1 MLVFFIILAILVSL
15 NVFLGI
21 PVLWVSLIGIGIF
34 CFIIFMMSEASKEKI
49 QEKLEI
55 LKRKM
60 KEKNEEFE
68 PTKII
73 EINTASADISMDFL
87 INEKKEK
94 FAISYCD
101 ASESTKKIAELIKA
115 KMQEEKTIVNS
126 SSEDKAKL
134 LNQVKNKYEEL
145 INQVKNQSVED
156 LCKLIEYN
164 FDDLIDYELLESTET
179 KLQGK
184 MLSAAGGAL
193 LLGGV
198 GALIGMSGEKKVK
211 KNKEFIVVN
220 LQLDDINCPIF
231 PIEFYNCKELAEEK
245 YEERLENAKEL
256 CSMLLYIKNRS
267 HKKFINNSIENET
280 EHFSELEQLEK
291 PAINTKV
298 YSFIFNVIGIRGEER
313 LDAFFALAD
322 ETEIYLN
329 IDGGF
334 EKKVWVDTDNG
345 IIGYLNKN
353 DTEKCFQAIADICEA
368 DLNTIFTWT
377 INHSVEL
384 VLYDN
389 ENNKCKIKVEF
400 WHEDFDRDSE
410 ELEQEN
416 IEVEKS
422 CEEYD
427 NKKTVEDNF
436 NWELWHSLYNN
447 CSKINFALAGISYK
461 NEDGIDRKSII
472 NELPTYF
479 PVSFIKEPNNSFDK
493 NAIAVYSINGKI
505 GYVPKSSIVDVN
517 RILNKITCIRGKK
530 HNQYVVIDVL
540 FM

>member
-1 MLVFFIILAILVSL
+1 M
-15 NVFLGI
+15 
-21 PVLWVSLIGIGIF
+21 
-34 CFIIFMMSEASKEKI
+34 
-49 QEKLEI
+49 
-55 LKRKM
+55 
-60 KEKNEEFE
+60 
-68 PTKII
+68 
-73 EINTASADISMDFL
+73 
-87 INEKKEK
+87 
-94 FAISYCD
+94 
-101 ASESTKKIAELIKA
+101 
-115 KMQEEKTIVNS
+115 
-126 SSEDKAKL
+126 
-134 LNQVKNKYEEL
+134 
-145 INQVKNQSVED
+145 ED
-156 LCKLIEYN
+156 LK
-164 FDDLIDYELLESTET
+164 
-179 KLQGK
+179 
-184 MLSAAGGAL
+184 
-193 LLGGV
+193 
-198 GALIGMSGEKKVK
+198 
-211 KNKEFIVVN
+211 
-220 LQLDDINCPIF
+220 
-231 PIEFYNCKELAEEK
+231 
-245 YEERLENAKEL
+245 
-256 CSMLLYIKNRS
+256 
-267 HKKFINNSIENET
+267 
-280 EHFSELEQLEK
+280 
-291 PAINTKV
+291 
-298 YSFIFNVIGIRGEER
+298 
-313 LDAFFALAD
+313 
-322 ETEIYLN
+322 
-329 IDGGF
+329 
-334 EKKVWVDTDNG
+334 KKVWVDTDNG